1 MPISIPTSIAGIS
14 VPGTINGPLQ
24 LLYGNKY
31 DRATYNYP
39 RNLGTDATRSHVI
52 KFTSYKPVGTYKSEA
67 ATNVIA
73 IAKGV
78 GQWTADTARVG
89 VQNVKNQ
96 LPGGSG
102 EVLSAPDL
110 SQETKK
116 ASGELANEI
125 SAADVPRIPDKSIAL
140 YIPDTVNV
148 SYGASYDDISLT
160 ESLGKAYFLAQAGTS
175 MLDMFSGNGDKTIE
189 QLANKAAS
197 DPFIR
202 YSLAN
207 AAGKALGMSNV
218 GDLVARGMGEAI
230 NPQLQVL
237 FRGVGFRTFQ
247 FDFVFT
253 PYSKEETEEVKNII
267 EAFKYAA
274 APEINPLGYF
284 SQGVFMKVPHPF
296 QIQFFYKGKENPYV
310 HRIGETVLENINV
323 DYGPNGW
330 ATFNDGSPVQIKMT
344 LQFKET
350 VIIDKNRIKAGY

>member
-39 RNLGTDATRSHVI
+39 RNLGTDSTRSHVI
-52 KFTSYKPVGTYKSEA
+52 KFTSYKPTPGYENQTASKVIGVLKGGYEYGKQTA
-67 ATNVIA
+67 AVLAENA
-73 IAKGV
+73 
-78 GQWTADTARVG
+78 
-89 VQNVKNQ
+89 QNLLTGGATKE
-96 LPGGSG
+96 LPG
-102 EVLSAPDL
+102 ATTQFTDDL
-110 SQETKK
+110 NALISD
-116 ASGELANEI
+116 I
-125 SAADVPRIPDKSIAL
+125 SASDVPRVPDKSIAL

-175 MLDMFSGNGDKTIE
+175 MIDLFSGGADKTIE

-202 YSLAN
+202 TTLAN
-207 AAGKALGMSNV
+207 AAGKALGASNL
-218 GDLVARGMGEAI
+218 GDLVARGIGQAI

-253 PYSKEETEEVKNII
+253 PYSKEETEVVKNII
-267 EAFKYAA
+267 QAFKYAA

-284 SQGVFMKVPHPF
+284 SQGLFMKVPYPF
-296 QIQFFYKGKENPYV
+296 KIQFFYKGKENPYV

-330 ATFNDGSPVQIKMT
+330 ATFNDGSPIQIKMT

-350 VIIDKNRIKAGY
+350 VVVDKNRIAAGY

>member
-24 LLYGNKY
+24 LLYGNKFEFKGLK
-31 DRATYNYP
+31 YP

-52 KFTSYKPVGTYKSEA
+52 KFTSYAPKPGYENQTASKVGAVIKGTYEFGK
-67 ATNVIA
+67 
-73 IAKGV
+73 
-78 GQWTADTARVG
+78 QTASVVAENT
-89 VQNVKNQ
+89 QNLFTGGPTKE
-96 LPGGSG
+96 LPGASTQFT
-102 EVLSAPDL
+102 SDL
-110 SQETKK
+110 NALISD
-116 ASGELANEI
+116 I
-125 SAADVPRIPDKSIAL
+125 SASDVPRVADTSIAL

-148 SYGASYDDISLT
+148 SYGATYDDISLT

-175 MLDMFSGNGDKTIE
+175 MIDLFSGGADKTME

-202 YSLAN
+202 TTLAN
-207 AAGKALGMSNV
+207 LAGKALGASNL
-218 GDLVARGMGEAI
+218 GDLVARGIGQAI

-253 PYSKEETEEVKNII
+253 PYSKEETEEVKKII
-267 EAFKYAA
+267 QAFKFAA

-284 SQGVFMKVPHPF
+284 SQGLFMKVPYPF
-296 QIQFFYKGKENPYV
+296 KIEFLYKGKENPYV
-310 HRIGETVLENINV
+310 HKIGETVLENINV

-330 ATFNDGSPVQIKMT
+330 ATFNDGSPVQIKLT

-350 VIIDKNRIKAGY
+350 VVVDKNRITAGY

>member
-24 LLYGNKY
+24 LLYGNKFEFKGLK
-31 DRATYNYP
+31 YP
-39 RNLGTDATRSHVI
+39 RNLGSDATRSHVI
-52 KFTSYKPVGTYKSEA
+52 KFTSMEPKPGYKSEIVTNLGGVLKGA
-67 ATNVIA
+67 PGYLAGVAGATAQNAGNLLEGKPTVELPQASEDFKKSLNATVNDIA
-73 IAKGV
+73 
-78 GQWTADTARVG
+78 
-89 VQNVKNQ
+89 
-96 LPGGSG
+96 
-102 EVLSAPDL
+102 
-110 SQETKK
+110 
-116 ASGELANEI
+116 
-125 SAADVPRIPDKSIAL
+125 AADVPRVPHTSIAL

-175 MLDMFSGNGDKTIE
+175 MLDLFNGSSDKTVTE
-189 QLANKAAS
+189 LANKAGS

-202 YSLAN
+202 TALAN
-207 AAGKALGMSNV
+207 AAGRALGMNNL
-218 GDLVARGMGEAI
+218 GDLVARGLGQAI

-253 PYSKEETEEVKNII
+253 PYSKEESEEVKKII
-267 EAFKYAA
+267 EHFKWAA

-284 SQGVFMKVPHPF
+284 SQGLFMKVPYPF
-296 QIQFFYKGKENPYV
+296 KIEFFYKGKENPYV
-310 HRIGETVLENINV
+310 HRIGETVLENVNV

-330 ATFNDGSPVQIKMT
+330 STFNDGSPVQIKLT

-350 VIIDKNRIKAGY
+350 VIVDKNRIKAGY

>member
-14 VPGTINGPLQ
+14 VPGAINGPLQ
-24 LLYGNKY
+24 LLYGNKF
-31 DRATYNYP
+31 DFTGLKYP
-39 RNLGTDATRSHVI
+39 RNLGSDATRSHVI
-52 KFTSYKPVGTYKSEA
+52 KFTSMKPNPSYKSEIGTKVSSVITQGGEFA
-67 ATNVIA
+67 SATAGAIATNV
-73 IAKGV
+73 
-78 GQWTADTARVG
+78 
-89 VQNVKNQ
+89 KNKFT
-96 LPGGSG
+96 G
-102 EVLSAPDL
+102 EAAVAMPTVSEGL
-110 SQETKK
+110 KK
-116 ASGELANEI
+116 ATTELANEI
-125 SAADVPRIPDKSIAL
+125 SAADVPRQPHTSIAL

-175 MLDMFSGNGDKTIE
+175 MLDLFNGAGDKTIE
-189 QLANKAAS
+189 QFANQAGS

-207 AAGKALGMSNV
+207 AAGKALGMNNL
-218 GDLVARGMGEAI
+218 GDLAARGQGQAI

-253 PYSKEETEEVKNII
+253 PYSKEETEEVRKII
-267 EAFKYAA
+267 EEFKFAA

-284 SQGVFMKVPHPF
+284 SQGLFMKVPYPF
-296 QIQFFYKGKENPYV
+296 QVQFLYKGQENPYV
-310 HRIGETVLENINV
+310 HRIGECVLENINV

-330 ATFNDGSPVQIKMT
+330 ATFNDGSPVQIKLT

-350 VIIDKNRIKAGY
+350 VIVDKNRIRAGY

>member
-31 DRATYNYP
+31 DRSTYNYP
-39 RNLGTDATRSHVI
+39 RNLGSDPTRSHVI
-52 KFTSYKPVGTYKSEA
+52 KFTSYKPDPAYQSQTVTKTISVARGVAGYTSDL
-67 ATNVIA
+67 ATA
-73 IAKGV
+73 GV
-78 GQWTADTARVG
+78 ENTRRLVSGDPLVAPPAPST
-89 VQNVKNQ
+89 Q
-96 LPGGSG
+96 LTND
-102 EVLSAPDL
+102 VVALVND
-110 SQETKK
+110 
-116 ASGELANEI
+116 I
-125 SAADVPRIPDKSIAL
+125 SAADVPRVVDTSVAL

-175 MLDMFSGNGDKTIE
+175 MIDLFSGSGDKTIE

-202 YSLAN
+202 TTLAN
-207 AAGKALGMSNV
+207 AAGRALGASNL
-218 GDLVARGMGEAI
+218 GDLVARGLGQAI

-253 PYSKEETEEVKNII
+253 PYSKEETETVKNII
-267 EAFKYAA
+267 FAFKHAA

-284 SQGVFMKVPHPF
+284 SQGLFMKVPYPF
-296 QIQFFYKGKENPYV
+296 KIQFFYKGQENPYV

-330 ATFNDGSPVQIKMT
+330 STFNDGSPIQIKMT

-350 VIIDKNRIKAGY
+350 VVVDKNRIRAGY

>member
-1 MPISIPTSIAGIS
+1 
-14 VPGTINGPLQ
+14 
-24 LLYGNKY
+24 
-31 DRATYNYP
+31 
-39 RNLGTDATRSHVI
+39 LGTDPTRSHVI
-52 KFTSYKPVGTYKSEA
+52 KFTSYKPVGKYSSQL
-67 ATNVIA
+67 ATQTIDL
-73 IAKGV
+73 AKGL
-78 GQWTADTARVG
+78 GETAS
-89 VQNVKNQ
+89 QNFDVATQNIKNK

-102 EVLSAPDL
+102 EVLPAVGL
-110 SQETKK
+110 SEDTKK
-116 ASGELANEI
+116 TAGNMANEI
-125 SAADVPRIPDKSIAL
+125 SAADVPRMPDKSIAL

-175 MLDMFSGNGDKTIE
+175 MLDMFTNNGGKINE

-218 GDLVARGMGEAI
+218 GDLAARGMGEAI

-253 PYSKEETEEVKNII
+253 PYSKEETENVKKII
-267 EAFKYAA
+267 QAFKYAA

-284 SQGVFMKVPHPF
+284 SQGVFMKVPYPF
-296 QIQFFYKGKENPYV
+296 QIQFFYKGQENPYV
-310 HRIGETVLENINV
+310 HKIGETVLENINV

-330 ATFNDGSPVQIKMT
+330 STFNDGSPVQIKMT

-350 VIIDKNRIKAGY
+350 VIVDKNKINAGY

>member
-39 RNLGTDATRSHVI
+39 RNLGTDPTRSHVI
-52 KFTSYKPVGTYKSEA
+52 KFTSYKPDPNYQSQTVSKTAAVLTGTVKYTDTLAE
-67 ATNVIA
+67 TGVEN
-73 IAKGV
+73 AKRLVTGD
-78 GQWTADTARVG
+78 AL
-89 VQNVKNQ
+89 
-96 LPGGSG
+96 LPTP
-102 EVLSAPDL
+102 APS
-110 SQETKK
+110 SQFTKDID
-116 ASGELANEI
+116 ALISDI
-125 SAADVPRIPDKSIAL
+125 SAADVPRVVDKSVAL

-148 SYGASYDDISLT
+148 SYGAHYDELNLT
-160 ESLGKAYFLAQAGTS
+160 DALGKAYFLAQAGTS
-175 MLDMFSGNGDKTIE
+175 MIDLFSGSGDKTIE

-202 YSLAN
+202 TTLAN
-207 AAGKALGMSNV
+207 AAGKALGASNL
-218 GDLVARGMGEAI
+218 GDLVARGMGQAI

-237 FRGVGFRTFQ
+237 FKGVGFRTFQ

-253 PYSKEETEEVKNII
+253 PYSKEETEVVKNII
-267 EAFKYAA
+267 QTFKYAA

-284 SQGVFMKVPHPF
+284 SQGLFMKVPYPF
-296 QIQFFYKGKENPYV
+296 KIQFFYKGQENPYV

-330 ATFNDGSPVQIKMT
+330 ATFNDGSPIQIKLS

-350 VIIDKNRIKAGY
+350 VVVDKNRINAGY